1 MGIPDCGPEC
11 QETLVEIERFL
22 DGELDVT
29 VQTRIER
36 HLSDCNPCMQRAE
49 FRRYVKVV
57 VSSKCGHEDLPSG
70 LRDRIRELI
79 REPGP
84 LEG

>member
-11 QETLVEIERFL
+11 QQTLVEIEQFL
-22 DGELDVT
+22 DGELDVA
-29 VQTRIER
+29 VHTRIER
-36 HLSDCNPCMQRAE
+36 HLSDCNPCMQRLE

-57 VSSKCGHEDLPSG
+57 VSSKCGHEDLPAG

-84 LEG
+84 LEA